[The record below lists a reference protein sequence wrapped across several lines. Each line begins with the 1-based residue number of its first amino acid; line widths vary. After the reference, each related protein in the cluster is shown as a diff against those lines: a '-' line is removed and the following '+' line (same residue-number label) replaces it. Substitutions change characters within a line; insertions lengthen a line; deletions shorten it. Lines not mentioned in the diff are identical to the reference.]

1 MGESKVHLNGW
12 MDDYLTNQNRFVWN
26 PYMAFMKE
34 QRETNEHLVVV
45 VNRLEQVCG
54 RLLDIVSRQQN
65 SHRNRYF
72 QLRDRIWE
80 VQEKLHS
87 DSVKQDTFREELGK
101 QGEAVFRLR
110 KSLQNHR
117 MSMREFTLNQYD
129 DMHEV
134 LDMLDRIGSDNAKV
148 IGKLEAQGIQQL
160 QEVQSVEKSIDKILD
175 AKKSIGR
182 LLSKLPPEYPVKE
195 IVVDGTVMPVIYL
208 LNVDEKKGTAF
219 FMTET
224 GIVTVAIDELDAIRW

>member
-12 MDDYLTNQNRFVWN
+12 MDDYLTNQNRFVWT

-34 QRETNEHLVVV
+34 QRETNEHLVIV

-87 DSVKQDTFREELGK
+87 DSVKQDTIREELGK

-117 MSMREFTLNQYD
+117 MSMRQFTVNQFD
-129 DMHEV
+129 DMHV
-134 LDMLDRIGSDNAKV
+134 ILDMLDRIESDNAKV
-148 IGKLEAQGIQQL
+148 IGKLEAQEIQQL
-160 QEVQSVEKSIDKILD
+160 QEAESVEKSIEKILH

-182 LLSKLPPEYPVKE
+182 LLSKLPPTYPIQQ
-195 IVVDGTVMPVIYL
+195 IVVEGSVIPVINL
-208 LNVDEKKGTAF
+208 LNVDEKKGFAF
-219 FMTET
+219 FTADT
-224 GIVTVAIDELDAIRW
+224 GVVTVAIDKLDAIQW